1 MKGSIFLLLG
11 PGTTLQHDRAAT
23 AKLERHVSR
32 CYCGRGVLFM
42 AIYLFK
48 HLLYHQF
55 LVCLTK
61 T

>member
-1 MKGSIFLLLG
+1 MKDSIFLLLG

-23 AKLERHVSR
+23 AKLERHVSW

-48 HLLYHQF
+48 HLLYQ
-55 LVCLTK
+55 
-61 T
+61 